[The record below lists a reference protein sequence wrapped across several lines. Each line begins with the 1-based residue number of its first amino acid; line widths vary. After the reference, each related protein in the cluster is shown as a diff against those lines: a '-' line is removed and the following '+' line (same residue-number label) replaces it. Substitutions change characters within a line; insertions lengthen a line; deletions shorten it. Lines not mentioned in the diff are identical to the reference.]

1 MEEGPGVVMAGALGG
16 TGVVGAVVVEAEV
29 GAGGV
34 RAAGGVAA
42 NRACASRT
50 WRGVVLAACVLYIIA
65 C

>member
-1 MEEGPGVVMAGALGG
+1 MAGAPGG
-16 TGVVGAVVVEAEV
+16 TGVVRAGVVEAEG

-50 WRGVVLAACVLYIIA
+50 WRGVVLAACVL
-65 C
+65 